1 VDSKED
7 LKLAL
12 AEWLEDNLDEFY
24 DHDDAYEQL
33 NEIFQPILNNS
44 PVAI

>member
-1 VDSKED
+1 MDSTED

-12 AEWLEDNLDEFY
+12 KDWVEDNLDEFY

-33 NEIFQPILNNS
+33 NEIFQPILNDS
-44 PVAI
+44 PVAV